1 MIIRFLNWLIDY
13 WVMLNYVFY
22 KFYSKF
28 KKETFPEGRGMIYA
42 PLWVMFNLLEI
53 EFLLDD
59 LFDCRIGETIMENN
73 KYLSIIP
80 YFPILLL
87 NYLFLYRKDRWKD
100 IFKQID
106 RERDTE
112 EFRKRYRN
120 IVIYIWASIAVLTI
134 HVIITSLRRHFG
146 LL

>member
-1 MIIRFLNWLIDY
+1 MIIRFLNWAIDY

-22 KFYSKF
+22 KYYSKF
-28 KKETFPEGRGMIYA
+28 KKESFPEGRGMIYA

-59 LFDCRIGETIMENN
+59 LLDCRIGETIMENN

-87 NYLFLYRKDRWKD
+87 NYLFLFYR
-100 IFKQID
+100 
-106 RERDTE
+106 
-112 EFRKRYRN
+112 
-120 IVIYIWASIAVLTI
+120 
-134 HVIITSLRRHFG
+134 
-146 LL
+146 

>member
-1 MIIRFLNWLIDY
+1 MIIKFLNWFIDY

-28 KKETFPEGRGMIYA
+28 NKETDPQGRGMIYA

-53 EFLLDD
+53 DFLLGD
-59 LFDCRIGETIMENN
+59 LFDCRILPTN

-112 EFRKRYRN
+112 EVRKRYRN
-120 IVIYIWASIAVLTI
+120 TVIYIWTSIAILTI